1 MLAHG
6 SWDRDLD
13 VVIIAGC
20 SVLDINDYNGNYS
33 GAEHSFS
40 PGYSWESTGPSILLG
55 YAYVAPGDASG
66 IPTRIVRSWR
76 INRNTRG
83 DVDAWMSA
91 NANNRAWNA
100 CAIVKGQKY
109 VYFKFSFKGVFKKK
123 VEVPKEDW

>member
-1 MLAHG
+1 MINGGWTWLLVLPAALLVAAALACLRARQLVG
-6 SWDRDLD
+6 LPRE
-13 VVIIAGC
+13 AM
-20 SVLDINDYNGNYS
+20 
-33 GAEHSFS
+33 

-55 YAYVAPGDASG
+55 YAYIAPGDASG
-66 IPTRIVRSWR
+66 IPARIVRLWR
-76 INRNTRG
+76 TNRNTQG

-109 VYFKFSFKGVFKKK
+109 VYFKLSFKGVFKKK

>member
-1 MLAHG
+1 MVAGAACRPLGGGGACVSSRAAARG
-6 SWDRDLD
+6 
-13 VVIIAGC
+13 IAAR
-20 SVLDINDYNGNYS
+20 SH
-33 GAEHSFS
+33 AEM
-40 PGYSWESTGPSILLG
+40 STGPSILLG

-66 IPTRIVRSWR
+66 IPARIVRSWR